1 MMRKEKGVWNPYVA
15 GALSG
20 LLGIASV
27 ALAGKFMG
35 ASTTFVR
42 ASGMMEKIVAPEW
55 VANSAYYISKGVQ
68 VDWQFLF
75 VIGIFIGALLSSV
88 STKTFAWQSVP
99 DMWKSRYGGN
109 VGLRAVVAFVGG
121 IIAMYG
127 ARLAG
132 GCPSGHGLSGL
143 TQMSISGFVSAAC
156 FLGGGIIMAAIV
168 YPRTKK

>member
-1 MMRKEKGVWNPYVA
+1 MSKEKGVWNPYVA

-35 ASTTFVR
+35 ASTSFVR
-42 ASGMMEKIVAPEW
+42 ASGMIEKIVAPDW
-55 VANSAYYISKGVQ
+55 VANSAYYMSKGVKF
-68 VDWQFLF
+68 DWQFLF
-75 VIGIFIGALLSSV
+75 VIGIFIGALLSSL
-88 STKTFAWQSVP
+88 SAKTFVWQPVP
-99 DMWKSRYGGN
+99 DMWKKRYGG
-109 VGLRAVVAFVGG
+109 GTGMRAVVAFAGG

-156 FLGGGIIMAAIV
+156 FFAGGFIMAAIV

>member
-1 MMRKEKGVWNPYVA
+1 MSKEKGVWSPYVA

-42 ASGMMEKIVAPEW
+42 ASGMIEKILAPEW
-55 VANSAYYISKGVQ
+55 VASSAYYMSKGVAF
-68 VDWQFLF
+68 DWQFLF
-75 VIGIFIGALLSSV
+75 VIGIFIGALGSSLSA
-88 STKTFAWQSVP
+88 KTFVWQSVP
-99 DMWKSRYGGN
+99 DMWKKKYGG
-109 VGLRAVVAFVGG
+109 GAGTRAGIAFVGG

-143 TQMSISGFVSAAC
+143 TQMSVSGFVSAAC
-156 FLGGGIIMAAIV
+156 FFGGGIIMAAIV

>member
-1 MMRKEKGVWNPYVA
+1 MSKEKGVWNPYVA

-20 LLGIASV
+20 ALGVVSV

-42 ASGMMEKIVAPEW
+42 AGGMIEKIFAPEW
-55 VANSAYYISKGVQ
+55 VASSVYYMSKGVKF
-68 VDWQFLF
+68 DWQFLF
-75 VIGIFIGALLSSV
+75 VIGIFIGALISSLSAG
-88 STKTFAWQSVP
+88 TFSWQAVP
-99 DMWKSRYGGN
+99 DMWKDRHGGA
-109 VGLRAVVAFVGG
+109 VGKRAVVAFAGG

-143 TQMSISGFVSAAC
+143 AQMSVSGFVSAAC
-156 FLGGGIIMAAIV
+156 FFAGGIIMAALV
-168 YPRTKK
+168 YPRKKM